1 MAETFVENRKGKN
14 SITDSAKKIAL
25 TLKKKTFPA
34 TADKTCQINRCC
46 NLK

>member
-14 SITDSAKKIAL
+14 SITDSAKKTANS
-25 TLKKKTFPA
+25 KKKTFPA
-34 TADKTCQINRCC
+34 TADKACQINRCC